1 MNLHTAKG
9 RLRPG
14 DWVEIRRAAEILQ
27 TLDDRGTLD
36 GLPFMPEMAEWCGRR
51 ARVFQRVVQA
61 VVDGA
66 SLSHYTESFV
76 RAFKHD
82 DVVLLEGLRCSG
94 AAHGGC
100 QRGCM
105 IFWKEAWLRPVSARA
120 IPAESPPTDGDPLRT
135 RFPTTQGEDRYF
147 CQSSEFVKA
156 TRPLTT
162 RERLRNCFTAVSA
175 GNCRPLEMA
184 RQLAVWAWWKLRY
197 KLCGPYPRGSLKK
210 TPAEV
215 LDLRPGE
222 WVEVKPLKEIV
233 ATLDAKG
240 KNRGLHFSPDMIRH
254 CGRRYRVRSRA
265 DNFIAEG
272 TGQMRHFRHT
282 VILEG
287 VLSDSATYAFG
298 GCPRSD
304 FLYWREI
311 WLRRVQPL
319 EVPDPA
325 REASSTSATSAPLY
339 AGSEMIQQ

>member
-1 MNLHTAKG
+1 MHTAKG

-14 DWVEIRRAAEILQ
+14 DWVEVRSAGEILQ
-27 TLDDRGTLD
+27 TLDEHGTLD
-36 GLPFMPEMAEWCGRR
+36 GLPFMPEMTEWCGRR

-66 SLSHYTESFV
+66 SLSHYAESFV
-76 RAFKHD
+76 RAFKKD
-82 DVVLLEGLRCSG
+82 DVVLLEDLRCSG

-105 IFWKEAWLRPVSARA
+105 IFWKEAWLRRVGDTADA
-120 IPAESPPTDGDPLRT
+120 AEGPPGDGEPLRARLRT
-135 RFPTTQGEDRYF
+135 IHQEDRYF

-156 TRPLTT
+156 TRPLTA
-162 RERLRNCFTAVSA
+162 RERWRNCFTAVRA
-175 GNCRPLEMA
+175 GNCGPWGMA
-184 RQLAVWAWWKLRY
+184 RQLAVWAWWKVRQAL
-197 KLCGPYPRGSLKK
+197 LGPYPRGTLNK
-210 TPAEV
+210 TPVEV
-215 LDLRPGE
+215 LDLQPGE

-311 WLRRVQPL
+311 WLRRVQ
-319 EVPDPA
+319 A
-325 REASSTSATSAPLY
+325 GEASGQTVGPSSPAAAGLSPRTEVGRPLPR
-339 AGSEMIQQ
+339 